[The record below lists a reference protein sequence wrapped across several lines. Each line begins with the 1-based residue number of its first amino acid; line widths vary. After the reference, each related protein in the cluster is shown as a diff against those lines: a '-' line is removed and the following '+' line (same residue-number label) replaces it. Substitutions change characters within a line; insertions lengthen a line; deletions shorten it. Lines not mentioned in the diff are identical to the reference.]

1 MFRSF
6 VLSLFYYVSI
16 HLWRFLT
23 HASVIHSDSSPDSSS
38 FPSSR
43 ISTDLWES
51 SKSSLDSLYLGPNLL
66 PAIMFQDSWYY
77 LRTFAR
83 SDLRAFSDSARST
96 GAWIKTNE
104 WMFKQVFRNLPLL
117 FCTQFLYECEIW
129 KQKEMMPFNLSRLRV
144 PERKM
149 DFLWDMRGFSLQM
162 KRLSLHVWSRMT
174 S

>member
-23 HASVIHSDSSPDSSS
+23 HTSVIHSDSSPDSSS

-51 SKSSLDSLYLGPNLL
+51 SKSSVSRGADSLYLGSNLL

-77 LRTFAR
+77 LRAFGPSRR
-83 SDLRAFSDSARST
+83 SV
-96 GAWIKTNE
+96 I
-104 WMFKQVFRNLPLL
+104 LP
-117 FCTQFLYECEIW
+117 EA
-129 KQKEMMPFNLSRLRV
+129 
-144 PERKM
+144 PE
-149 DFLWDMRGFSLQM
+149 
-162 KRLSLHVWSRMT
+162 HE
-174 S
+174 